1 MKAAVL
7 QGHGGPEA
15 IAVRDVP
22 APEPC
27 AGQVLVKVTACGVNW
42 LDVIVREG
50 RTPAKIAFPHIQ
62 GSEVAGTVAG
72 FGPGVSGISEGTR
85 VAVHPYLHCGSC
97 EYCLAGEESVC
108 LRGDILGLMS
118 EGGYAEYVVVPVNS
132 LVPIPDGVSFTDAAA
147 VTLATLTAWH
157 MLRRARLQPG
167 ERVLV
172 LGATSGVGSAAVQI
186 AKLAGAQVLATAG
199 SEKKLDVARELGADE
214 VVNHTDGDIRDAV
227 RQWTGR
233 RGVDVVVEH
242 VGEATFAASVASLA
256 RNGRLV
262 ICGTTTGTNGALNL
276 WNLFA
281 KQNEIIGSY
290 GGTRAELAR
299 VLDLVAID
307 RLRAVIDSIEP
318 LDRVAEAQRRIEA
331 REQLGKIVI
340 AIDGA

>member
-7 QGHGGPEA
+7 EGHGGPET

-22 APEPC
+22 TPEAGP
-27 AGQVLVKVTACGVNW
+27 GQVLINVAACGVNW

-50 RTPAKIAFPHIQ
+50 RTPAKISFPHVQ
-62 GSEVAGTVAG
+62 GSEVAGIVAAV
-72 FGPGVSGISEGTR
+72 GPGVSGVAEGAR
-85 VAVHPYLHCGSC
+85 VVVHPYLHCGSC
-97 EYCLAGEESVC
+97 EYCLAGDESVC
-108 LRGDILGLMS
+108 IRGDILGLMS
-118 EGGYAEYVVVPVNS
+118 QGGYAEYVMVPANS
-132 LVPIPDGVSFTDAAA
+132 LVPIPDDVSFTDAAA

-157 MLRRARLQPG
+157 MLRRARLRPG

-186 AKLAGAQVLATAG
+186 AKLSGAQVLATAG
-199 SEKKLDVARELGADE
+199 SDKKLGLARDLGADE
-214 VVNHTDGDIRDAV
+214 VVNHSDGDIRDAV
-227 RQWTGR
+227 RQWSGR

-242 VGEATFAASVASLA
+242 VGEATFPASVASLA

-262 ICGTTTGTNGALNL
+262 ICGTTTGTKGDLNL

-290 GGTRAELAR
+290 GGSRAELSK
-299 VLDLVAID
+299 VLELVAEG
-307 RLRAVIDSIEP
+307 RLRAVIDSVEP

-340 AIDGA
+340 AVDGA